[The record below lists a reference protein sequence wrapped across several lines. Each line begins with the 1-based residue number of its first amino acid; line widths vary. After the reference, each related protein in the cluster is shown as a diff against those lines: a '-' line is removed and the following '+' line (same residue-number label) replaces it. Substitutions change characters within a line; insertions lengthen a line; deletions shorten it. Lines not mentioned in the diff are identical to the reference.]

1 MAMKLKEIPRWT
13 KLLFFSVTALGI
25 SSIITQLIVM
35 RELLSVFHGNELVI
49 GVIFG
54 TWLLLTGAGAW
65 FGRYLAGLKDKIR
78 FLILSQIFVAILPFL
93 HLFIIRSLRTFAFPA
108 GASVGVVTIFF
119 TSLLLLLPYC
129 VISGSLLTLFCVIYT
144 KREDPG
150 AIGKVYFI
158 DSIGDILGGLLFS
171 FVLVFL
177 LNHFQIAYII
187 LFLNLSAALLVS
199 FFGKRRF
206 FRILSII
213 VLVVFS
219 VFIIVDFNRLTVAL
233 QYPGQEVVFNS
244 SSRYGS
250 LVVTRTGDQ
259 LNFFENGIIL
269 FSTQNTIANEETVHY
284 AMVQH
289 ESPRKV
295 LLISGG
301 AAGTTSEIL
310 KYGPERIDYVE
321 LDPLVIDIGR
331 RFTSNLDDD
340 RIRTISMDA
349 RQWVKQAGEDYDVV
363 IMDLPDPSTAQIN
376 RFYTDEFFKELKGT
390 IAKGAVVSL
399 KLSSQENYMAREAR
413 ELNASVFNTLKNNFE
428 HVIVIPGDV
437 NRFIASE
444 GELTYDIASRIE
456 KRNIQTEWVNRYWL
470 PAKLTEDR
478 IRRVLDAVGKKDGI
492 NRDFSPITYYYYL
505 RFWISQFSFNY
516 YMFFALTGALI
527 VLYLVRMKPVP
538 FAVFTTGFTGASL
551 EVVLLI
557 GFQILYGYVYQ
568 KIGVIVTAF
577 MIGLAVGSWVMNRR
591 LEKTGVG
598 GMVLIESLLILSALL
613 VPAVLLM
620 IGKLSSIMLISVSTQ
635 VLIPLLTTVV
645 AFLVGAEF
653 PLASKLHF
661 KSVSHTAAALYN
673 ADLFGACIGALLV
686 SAFLIPFLGLVTVCG
701 IVASVNAASLF
712 VVLCRRRALCR

>member
-1 MAMKLKEIPRWT
+1 MKLKEIPRWT

-54 TWLLLTGAGAW
+54 TWLLLTGVGSW
-65 FGRYLAGLKDKIR
+65 CGRYLAGLKDKIR
-78 FLILSQIFVAILPFL
+78 FLILSQIFIAILPFL
-93 HLFIIRSLRTFAFPA
+93 HLFIIRSLRTFAFPT

-187 LFLNLSAALLVS
+187 LFINLSAALLVS
-199 FFGKRRF
+199 CFGGRRF
-206 FRILSII
+206 FRLLSII
-213 VLVVFS
+213 VLAVFS

-233 QYPGQEVVFNS
+233 QYPGQEIVFNGS
-244 SSRYGS
+244 SKYGS

-301 AAGTTSEIL
+301 AAGTTVEIL

-321 LDPLVIDIGR
+321 LDPLIIDIGR
-331 RFTSNLDDD
+331 KFTSNLDDD

-349 RQWVKQAGEDYDVV
+349 RQWVKQAGEEYDVV
-363 IMDLPDPSTAQIN
+363 IVDLPDPSTAQIN

-390 IAKGAVVSL
+390 TGRDAVISL

-437 NRFIASE
+437 NRFIASD

-470 PAKLTEDR
+470 PAKLSEDR
-478 IRRVLDAVGKKDGI
+478 IRMVLDAVGKKGSI
-492 NRDFSPITYYYYL
+492 NRDFFPITYYYYL
-505 RFWISQFSFNY
+505 LFWISHFSFNY
-516 YMFFALTGALI
+516 YIFFALTGALV

-577 MIGLAVGSWVMNRR
+577 MIGLAAGSWVMNRR

-598 GMVLIESLLILSALL
+598 GMVLIESLLILSALF
-613 VPAVLLM
+613 VPAVLFM
-620 IGKLSSIMLISVSTQ
+620 IGTLSSIVLISVSTQ

-686 SAFLIPFLGLVTVCG
+686 SVILIPLLGLVAVCG
-701 IVASVNAASLF
+701 IVASVNAASLL
-712 VVLCRRRALCR
+712 VVLYKRRALCR